1 MNAIT
6 KVPQTTFAEAFVAL
20 QSSIRPAIKDA
31 ENEAFK
37 RGGKASRY
45 ADLGAVWEAVKE
57 PLRDNG
63 FAVIQVPQ
71 FEGETMFL
79 ETILLHISGE
89 KMTGRYPL
97 RPSKP
102 DPQGFGSAITYA
114 RRYALSAMLGV
125 VADDDDDGNAASGVN
140 GATNKIPTGKITVE
154 QATTLRT
161 LIERTKSDIEA
172 FCKHFKV
179 ESIPDL
185 PLAKFSTAVELLNM
199 KEQKK

>member
-1 MNAIT
+1 MNAIAKT
-6 KVPQTTFAEAFVAL
+6 PVITFAEAMVNL
-20 QSSIRPAIKDA
+20 QSAIKPAIKDA

-45 ADLGAVWEAVKE
+45 ADLGAVWDAVKE
-57 PLRDNG
+57 PLKDNG

-71 FEGETMFL
+71 FEGDTMYL
-79 ETILLHISGE
+79 ETILLHVSGE

-97 RPSKP
+97 RPAKP

-125 VADDDDDGNAASGVN
+125 VADDDDDGNLASGITA
-140 GATNKIPTGKITVE
+140 ATRNVPTGKITAE
-154 QATTLRT
+154 QASTIRT

-179 ESIPDL
+179 ESLPDL
-185 PLAKFSTAVELLNM
+185 PAAKFSTAVEMLNM